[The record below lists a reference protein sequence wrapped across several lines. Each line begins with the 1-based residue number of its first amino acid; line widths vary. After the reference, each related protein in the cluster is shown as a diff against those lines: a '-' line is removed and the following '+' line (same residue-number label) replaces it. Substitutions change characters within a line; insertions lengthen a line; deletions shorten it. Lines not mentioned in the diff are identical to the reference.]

1 MHRPL
6 LAGCAHGTASIESI
20 LSELINKLHWL
31 KPFAVLSCEVPARFT
46 CLAIVMIRAGRS
58 HGVEDH
64 GNNTL
69 SVLFK
74 LKLEQ
79 MSCLSCWPKALC
91 ECCRQEPFES
101 PKFPKI
107 SCKPGH
113 WLSRK
118 KKKQHFTLRNCL
130 CPRGLTGCDSFCP
143 RRELSDIDGSAC
155 AKRPHTHTLHTIHTK
170 YTFNGERELSS
181 LVRCCRPRGR

>member
-1 MHRPL
+1 
-6 LAGCAHGTASIESI
+6 
-20 LSELINKLHWL
+20 
-31 KPFAVLSCEVPARFT
+31 
-46 CLAIVMIRAGRS
+46 MIRAGRS

-79 MSCLSCWPKALC
+79 MSCLSQCRPKALC
-91 ECCRQEPFES
+91 ECCRQELEAFPKVPNS
-101 PKFPKI
+101 PKFLA
-107 SCKPGH
+107 SLAMG
-113 WLSRK
+113 LLEK
-118 KKKQHFTLRNCL
+118 KNTLRNCL
-130 CPRGLTGCDSFCP
+130 CPRGLSGCDSFCP

-155 AKRPHTHTLHTIHTK
+155 ARKTPHTYPTHYTHA
-170 YTFNGERELSS
+170 YTFNSERELSC